1 MPNYNVMDLAKRLSA
16 LERKILSTKQPTLN
30 RSAIDGGAI
39 QGMDDEGNLRTVIGE
54 QFDGTHTVSVVT
66 GPTPPTPTAP
76 LLTPGLGTARTYW
89 DGTFADGSMSPMDFR
104 RVTVHAAP
112 SKDFTGFD
120 PTDQSTII
128 GTISTATGG
137 EVTSALASGQEYVV
151 QLFAWSQAGKFSQG
165 SMAATVAPEGVDTAE
180 IEAALAEQAKLLE
193 ANKVAAEKLVT
204 DTKIELEAADL
215 KLQGMISGVEPANMD
230 AINAALEESRQ
241 AVAAAQA
248 EVDAA
253 ETAITENSRLVAAVR
268 ADVLAATDA
277 ASGASQK
284 ATDAINS
291 ANGKNSITRS
301 LNAPVAGD
309 LTGRVDGDVWWR
321 LDSYAANN
329 VIGQWMVS
337 GGAWVMQQIKSDVIA
352 NLDVSKLTAT
362 TASMDL
368 VAATKMVG
376 DFGAFKL
383 LTADKLVVGSG
394 ANLVADPQFAAPD
407 AWSPQAGWG
416 VGTTGGRTSPTCLVR
431 TAGAAGL
438 AIFAKDTPAWL
449 IPVTP
454 GQYRAS
460 AWVRASADTETAQVF
475 IAGRASAVAPQA
487 SYVGTPRAGS
497 NVTPNTTWQRLT
509 WVLTIPEG
517 NSWLRLLIQATGI
530 NSTDWAFSDLSVR
543 PMASGELIVDGAVT
557 ANSLAASAVTAGK
570 IAANAIT
577 ADKILA
583 DAITAD
589 KILADS
595 FFANKVSGVIGTFK
609 DVFSGSITTEMLN
622 VTGSGKF
629 SELVVSGM
637 ATFPSVWAGKIRG
650 DYLSFDEG
658 FFQKLKAGVAEF
670 KSVTAGMITTNEIA
684 AEAITSG
691 KISAGAVD
699 AGKIAANAVTSDT
712 IAADAIDG
720 KVMQGGDIYSPAKLL
735 YPQVHVGGG
744 VVEVIRNTPDDGPVA
759 TISLGGLTDSV
770 QIIDPATGSTLSS
783 LNPDGT
789 ISSKGVSIDGDVL
802 IRGRSI
808 ADLVDTGDRAPQGIV
823 AAYNLPGNSL
833 QAGNTPLGI
842 AEVNWVARA
851 GRMYKIVWDGYLN
864 APANDRV
871 QLLFRMK
878 IGTLERG
885 ASAPG
890 VNDDSTIPASGI
902 YSAPNAGLYRS
913 HLEAVYLGLPGSDY
927 QARVLLSMV
936 NLSSNSPIYAS
947 GYGSTIYVEDMGIG
961 SFSGG
966 YSASGGGTPYAASSA
981 DTTTAAPVAPP
992 RTYTTTWGATWM
1004 TSQRTDG
1011 AAVSDALQQGLY
1023 APNYRRSAI
1032 GFNTD
1037 PSSAGSIY
1045 KALAGASIQKVE
1057 LYLKNS
1063 TFYSSS
1069 GGNANV
1075 DMSTLSSAPSSIGA
1089 IAGRGLARNF
1099 KFAVGEGK
1107 WVTLNSDTWAGLK
1120 DGSTRSVVL
1129 GTTAGA
1135 ADYARFSKADPPKIR
1150 ITYVR

>member
-39 QGMDDEGNLRTVIGE
+39 QGMDDEGSLRTVIGE

-76 LLTPGLGTARTYW
+76 LLTPALGTVRTYW

-165 SMAATVAPEGVDTAE
+165 SMAATVTPEGVDTAE

-193 ANKVAAEKLVT
+193 ANRAAAEKLVADAKT
-204 DTKIELEAADL
+204 ELEAA
-215 KLQGMISGVEPANMD
+215 
-230 AINAALEESRQ
+230 
-241 AVAAAQA
+241 AV
-248 EVDAA
+248 
-253 ETAITENSRLVAAVR
+253 T
-268 ADVLAATDA
+268 
-277 ASGASQK
+277 
-284 ATDAINS
+284 
-291 ANGKNSITRS
+291 
-301 LNAPVAGD
+301 
-309 LTGRVDGDVWWR
+309 
-321 LDSYAANN
+321 
-329 VIGQWMVS
+329 
-337 GGAWVMQQIKSDVIA
+337 SDRI
-352 NLDVSKLTAT
+352 
-362 TASMDL
+362 
-368 VAATKMVG
+368 
-376 DFGAFKL
+376 
-383 LTADKLVVGSG
+383 
-394 ANLVADPQFAAPD
+394 VADSSFAD
-407 AWSPQAGWG
+407 
-416 VGTTGGRTSPTCLVR
+416 
-431 TAGAAGL
+431 
-438 AIFAKDTPAWL
+438 
-449 IPVTP
+449 
-454 GQYRAS
+454 
-460 AWVRASADTETAQVF
+460 
-475 IAGRASAVAPQA
+475 
-487 SYVGTPRAGS
+487 
-497 NVTPNTTWQRLT
+497 
-509 WVLTIPEG
+509 
-517 NSWLRLLIQATGI
+517 
-530 NSTDWAFSDLSVR
+530 
-543 PMASGELIVDGAVT
+543 
-557 ANSLAASAVTAGK
+557 
-570 IAANAIT
+570 
-577 ADKILA
+577 
-583 DAITAD
+583 
-589 KILADS
+589 
-595 FFANKVSGVIGTFK
+595 KVSGVIGTFK
-609 DVFSGSITTEMLN
+609 DAFSGSITTEMLN

-684 AEAITSG
+684 AGAITSG
-691 KISAGAVD
+691 KI
-699 AGKIAANAVTSDT
+699 AAN
-712 IAADAIDG
+712 AIDG

-744 VVEVIRNTPDDGPVA
+744 VVEVIRNTPDDGPVT

-770 QIIDPATGSTLSS
+770 QIIDPATGTTLSS

-789 ISSKGVSIDGDVL
+789 ISSKGVSVDGDVV

-808 ADLVDTGDRAPQGIV
+808 AGLVDAVDRAPQGIV

-833 QAGNTPLGI
+833 RAGNTPLGI
-842 AEVNWVARA
+842 AEVNWVAQA
-851 GRMYKIVWDGYLN
+851 GRMYRIVWDGYLN
-864 APANDRV
+864 APANNRV

-913 HLEAVYLGLPGSDY
+913 HLEAVYRGLPGADY
-927 QARVLLSMV
+927 QARVLLVMM
-936 NLSSNSPIYAS
+936 NLSSNSPVYAS

-981 DTTTAAPVAPP
+981 DTTTVAPVAPP

-1004 TSQRTDG
+1004 TSLRTDG
-1011 AAVSDALQQGLY
+1011 AAVSDALQQGYY

-1032 GFNTD
+1032 GFNTG

-1075 DMSTLSSAPSSIGA
+1075 DMSTLSTAPSSIGA
-1089 IAGRGLARNF
+1089 ITGRGLARNF